1 MSKRPRV
8 LLIYTGGTIGMV
20 SDPRNGALRAMDLEH
35 LEEQVPELH
44 VSASEQSDGTVL
56 VTAANLND
64 TEPVPVNCLLGGIHA
79 AGVTARVLAGAP
91 FDHNTFDRP
100 EAVRPAPLA
109 VTPTETGFTAVL
121 PPCSVAAFTV
131 CQK

>member
-1 MSKRPRV
+1 MTAD
-8 LLIYTGGTIGMV
+8 YTT
-20 SDPRNGALRAMDLEH
+20 DYTPL
-35 LEEQVPELH
+35 
-44 VSASEQSDGTVL
+44 DGRRGRTGL